1 MRKIIIFIL
10 LAHLLLANRC
20 VTKEMCNNAIL
31 VDNQLNQQ
39 VFLLPYRIKYDYF
52 DVDFSKQRILYNYD
66 ISPLSEKKM
75 FILHFV

>member
-20 VTKEMCNNAIL
+20 VTKEMCNNTIL

-52 DVDFSKQRILYNYD
+52 DVDFSKQRIFLYNYD
-66 ISPLSEKKM
+66 ITLSEKKM